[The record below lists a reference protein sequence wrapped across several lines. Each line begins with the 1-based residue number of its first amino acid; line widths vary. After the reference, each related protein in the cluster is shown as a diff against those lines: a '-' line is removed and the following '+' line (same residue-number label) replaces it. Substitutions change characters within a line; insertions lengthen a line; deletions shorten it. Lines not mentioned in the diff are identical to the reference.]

1 MVEANASSIP
11 VLTDV
16 LVPGNPALARP
27 PAAGPAQAGE
37 PAAAAIRAGEG
48 HDADRRD
55 EATATEPAAVVAAAA
70 AAAPAARD
78 AALAPAD
85 EMRAPAPAEPSF
97 ALPAPDPLAVELP
110 TAYPAD
116 ATYADELPAA
126 HPAPD
131 LTPPAALPSSVPE
144 LAQAAPSFAA
154 DLEARQ
160 IAERLKSRMTRYL
173 TGEGLGLIEA
183 RCRDALHD
191 HAGWLVGQ
199 IAREVVLALET
210 EVAGWV
216 TEEVGAALA
225 RRNAPAR
232 SDTTQ

>member
-55 EATATEPAAVVAAAA
+55 EATATEPAAVEVAAAA
-70 AAAPAARD
+70 AAAPRATRRWR
-78 AALAPAD
+78 PPT
-85 EMRAPAPAEPSF
+85 MRAPAPAAPSF

-173 TGEGLGLIEA
+173 TGEGRGLIEA

-199 IAREVVLALET
+199 IAREVALALET

>member
-85 EMRAPAPAEPSF
+85 EMRAGARGAVVRVARARSARGRTADSLPGGRDVCGRTARRASGAGSHAARGAAVVGARARAGRAVVRRGPRSAADRRAAEEPH
-97 ALPAPDPLAVELP
+97 DPLS
-110 TAYPAD
+110 D
-116 ATYADELPAA
+116 
-126 HPAPD
+126 
-131 LTPPAALPSSVPE
+131 
-144 LAQAAPSFAA
+144 
-154 DLEARQ
+154 
-160 IAERLKSRMTRYL
+160 
-173 TGEGLGLIEA
+173 GEGRGLIEA

-199 IAREVVLALET
+199 IAREVALALET

>member
-55 EATATEPAAVVAAAA
+55 EATATEPAAVVA
-70 AAAPAARD
+70 

-173 TGEGLGLIEA
+173 TGEGRGLIEA

-199 IAREVVLALET
+199 IAREVALALET

>member
-55 EATATEPAAVVAAAA
+55 EATATEPAAAVAAAGA
-70 AAAPAARD
+70 AA
-78 AALAPAD
+78 
-85 EMRAPAPAEPSF
+85 AEPSF

-173 TGEGLGLIEA
+173 TGEGRGLIEA

-199 IAREVVLALET
+199 IAREVALALET

>member
-1 MVEANASSIP
+1 MTPIGAMKQRQPS
-11 VLTDV
+11 
-16 LVPGNPALARP
+16 RP
-27 PAAGPAQAGE
+27 PRLPR
-37 PAAAAIRAGEG
+37 PLRPLRRRPRRAT
-48 HDADRRD
+48 RRWRPP
-55 EATATEPAAVVAAAA
+55 TRC
-70 AAAPAARD
+70 ARRR
-78 AALAPAD
+78 P
-85 EMRAPAPAEPSF
+85 RKPSF

-173 TGEGLGLIEA
+173 TGEGRGLIEA

-199 IAREVVLALET
+199 IAREVALALET

>member
-70 AAAPAARD
+70 AAAPA
-78 AALAPAD
+78 
-85 EMRAPAPAEPSF
+85 EPSF

-144 LAQAAPSFAA
+144 LVQAAPSFAA

-173 TGEGLGLIEA
+173 TGEGRGLIEA

-199 IAREVVLALET
+199 IAREVALALET

-232 SDTTQ
+232 SDTT

>member
-70 AAAPAARD
+70 AA
-78 AALAPAD
+78 APAD

-173 TGEGLGLIEA
+173 TGEGRGLIEA

-199 IAREVVLALET
+199 IAREVALALET

>member
-1 MVEANASSIP
+1 
-11 VLTDV
+11 
-16 LVPGNPALARP
+16 
-27 PAAGPAQAGE
+27 
-37 PAAAAIRAGEG
+37 
-48 HDADRRD
+48 
-55 EATATEPAAVVAAAA
+55 
-70 AAAPAARD
+70 
-78 AALAPAD
+78 
-85 EMRAPAPAEPSF
+85 PSF

-173 TGEGLGLIEA
+173 TGEGRGLIEA

-199 IAREVVLALET
+199 IAREVALALET

>member
-55 EATATEPAAVVAAAA
+55 EATATEPAAAVAAAA
-70 AAAPAARD
+70 AAAAA
-78 AALAPAD
+78 
-85 EMRAPAPAEPSF
+85 APAEPSF

-173 TGEGLGLIEA
+173 TGEGRGLIEA

-199 IAREVVLALET
+199 IAREVALALET

>member
-70 AAAPAARD
+70 AA
-78 AALAPAD
+78 
-85 EMRAPAPAEPSF
+85 APAEPSF

-173 TGEGLGLIEA
+173 TGEGRGLIEA

-199 IAREVVLALET
+199 IAREVALALET

-232 SDTTQ
+232 SDTT

>member
-1 MVEANASSIP
+1 
-11 VLTDV
+11 
-16 LVPGNPALARP
+16 
-27 PAAGPAQAGE
+27 
-37 PAAAAIRAGEG
+37 
-48 HDADRRD
+48 
-55 EATATEPAAVVAAAA
+55 
-70 AAAPAARD
+70 
-78 AALAPAD
+78 
-85 EMRAPAPAEPSF
+85 MRAPAPAEPSF

-173 TGEGLGLIEA
+173 TGEGRGLIEA

-191 HAGWLVGQ
+191 HAGWFVGQ
-199 IAREVVLALET
+199 IAREVALALET

>member
-70 AAAPAARD
+70 AA
-78 AALAPAD
+78 APAD

-173 TGEGLGLIEA
+173 TGEGRGLIEA

-199 IAREVVLALET
+199 IAREVALALET

-232 SDTTQ
+232 SDTT